1 MPCCDANGL
10 LPGRGAPPG
19 RGACGVGAAEDPA
32 SAGPLSDAGALGLVG
47 AAGAADAADAGAT
60 VSSAG
65 FGPGRGPGV
74 AAPGVAA
81 GRDAERPD
89 AAPGRGAGRAPAV
102 PEGAAGPLDADAPA
116 AWPSN
121 AARSLRATGG
131 SIVEEG
137 LLTNSP
143 SSFSFARATLLSMP
157 SSDAISCTRGF
168 ATVLLSG
175 ARPDR
180 GGPLVAD
187 GSHFEPFTLCPLP
200 FSRFSFSRFVSAC
213 ESRGP
218 WARSARTKAR
228 RFSAASTHSP
238 VGCTHAPRPGIDAL
252 SSQTSEDSMATTRRS
267 ADRAER
273 VRHPTHVRTASIL
286 HLPSRASP
294 RRAMPDQDSSRMLS
308 GWMSILAPVSFAARR
323 AFCPSLP
330 MARDS
335 W

>member
-1 MPCCDANGL
+1 M
-10 LPGRGAPPG
+10 
-19 RGACGVGAAEDPA
+19 GAAEDSA
-32 SAGPLSDAGALGLVG
+32 SAEPLSGAGALGFVG
-47 AAGAADAADAGAT
+47 AAGAADAAGAGAT
-60 VSSAG
+60 ASSTGLGA
-65 FGPGRGPGV
+65 GRGPGV

-81 GRDAERPD
+81 GRDPERPD
-89 AAPGRGAGRAPAV
+89 DAPGRGAGRAPSAPVGAAV
-102 PEGAAGPLDADAPA
+102 PLPVGAPA

-175 ARPDR
+175 VRPDR

-200 FSRFSFSRFVSAC
+200 FSRFSFSRFMSAC

-218 WARSARTKAR
+218 GTRSARTKAR

-238 VGCTHAPRPGIDAL
+238 VG
-252 SSQTSEDSMATTRRS
+252 
-267 ADRAER
+267 
-273 VRHPTHVRTASIL
+273 
-286 HLPSRASP
+286 
-294 RRAMPDQDSSRMLS
+294 
-308 GWMSILAPVSFAARR
+308 
-323 AFCPSLP
+323 
-330 MARDS
+330 
-335 W
+335 